1 MDDAVAAR
9 GQGRV
14 VRDQQEGRA
23 ALGMQREEQVDHVP
37 AGLAIEIAGRLVG
50 QEQRWLRREG
60 AGDGDTLLLAAGKLR
75 RIMLHSVFQTD
86 RFKSRGGNG
95 ERIGAAGQLQRY
107 GDILQRGHRRHEM
120 KGLKDDADAVAAKP
134 RQRIFAQRVEIGA
147 GDRDA
152 AAGHALEP
160 AQHHHQRRFAGARRS
175 DQADRR
181 AGFDGRGNAAQ
192 NVDGTRRARQ
202 GKTHILQEDQRFS
215 DVFLSHLRAPGL
227 WLCGALCQSRGAR
240 GADHASAIAFIG
252 APAAATTRI
261 LAFGDSLTAGLGV
274 APDQAFPVQL
284 AARLK
289 ADGYDVTVDNGGV
302 SGDTTAGG
310 LARLDWAMGG
320 HPDVVLLELGAND
333 MLRGL
338 DPKHAETNLDTMLSK
353 LKAAK
358 VKVLLIGMKASTN
371 WGPDYQKDFDAIYP
385 MLAKKYDVPLYPFF
399 LEGVALDP
407 KLNQP
412 DMLHPNPAGV
422 AVIVGRIA
430 PAVEQLLGKPAG

>member
-1 MDDAVAAR
+1 VAR
-9 GQGRV
+9 FV
-14 VRDQQEGRA
+14 NRA
-23 ALGMQREEQVDHVP
+23 AL
-37 AGLAIEIAGRLVG
+37 AALI
-50 QEQRWLRREG
+50 
-60 AGDGDTLLLAAGKLR
+60 TLLLSPFLSAGP
-75 RIMLHSVFQTD
+75 
-86 RFKSRGGNG
+86 
-95 ERIGAAGQLQRY
+95 
-107 GDILQRGHRRHEM
+107 
-120 KGLKDDADAVAAKP
+120 VAA
-134 RQRIFAQRVEIGA
+134 A
-147 GDRDA
+147 
-152 AAGHALEP
+152 
-160 AQHHHQRRFAGARRS
+160 
-175 DQADRR
+175 
-181 AGFDGRGNAAQ
+181 
-192 NVDGTRRARQ
+192 
-202 GKTHILQEDQRFS
+202 
-215 DVFLSHLRAPGL
+215 
-227 WLCGALCQSRGAR
+227 
-240 GADHASAIAFIG
+240 
-252 APAAATTRI
+252 TRI

-274 APDQAFPVQL
+274 APDQAFPAQL

-310 LARLDWAMGG
+310 LARLDWTIGDR
-320 HPDVVLLELGAND
+320 PDIVLLELGAND

-385 MLAKKYDVPLYPFF
+385 KLAKKYDVPLYPFF

-422 AVIVGRIA
+422 AVIVGRIV